1 MTRRFR
7 GVQGGLPPA
16 RGRGL
21 GPGRHRVL
29 AVVAV
34 GCLTLAG
41 CSSGEFKGVY
51 DLPLPGGADVGDH
64 PYSVTVQFADVLDL
78 VPQAAVKVGDV
89 PVGRVREVRLG
100 GDGWTAE
107 TVLEVNGDVVLPA
120 NAVARLR
127 QSSLLGEKFVELA
140 PPDGDAKA
148 ADAKNAGTGRLANG
162 ATITLDRT
170 NRNPE
175 FEEIFGA
182 LSLLLNGGG
191 IGQLQTINRELSK
204 VMDGNEEQIRSF
216 LSGVNT
222 LVTDLDAHRSD
233 ITEAL
238 DGLNRLSATLANRH
252 EQVSGALTDLTPGLR
267 TLTDQRT
274 QLVSMLQSL
283 DRLGTVATDVVDRSR
298 ADMVADLRALAP
310 ILGQLAA
317 AGENLPQSLQMLP
330 TFPFPDSV
338 LGAVKGDYV
347 NAFVSM
353 IPAPGVPLPPLGEG
367 VPPTG
372 LPTFPS
378 SGTPVPSGG
387 R

>member
-1 MTRRFR
+1 VKR
-7 GVQGGLPPA
+7 A
-16 RGRGL
+16 
-21 GPGRHRVL
+21 L
-29 AVVAV
+29 AAVCV
-34 GCLTLAG
+34 GCLVLAG

-51 DLPLPGGADVGDH
+51 DLPLPGGADVGAH

-89 PVGRVREVRLG
+89 PVGRVREIRLG
-100 GDGWTAE
+100 NDGWTAE
-107 TVLEVNGDVVLPA
+107 TVLEVNGDVTLPA
-120 NAVARLR
+120 NAIARLR

-140 PPDGDAKA
+140 PPDDQV
-148 ADAKNAGTGRLANG
+148 KNAGTARLANG

-204 VMDGNEEQIRSF
+204 VLDGNEEQIRSF
-216 LSGVNT
+216 LSGVDT
-222 LVTDLDAHRSD
+222 LMTDLDAHRSD

-252 EQVSGALTDLTPGLR
+252 EQVSGALTDLTPGLQS
-267 TLTDQRT
+267 LTEQRT
-274 QLVSMLQSL
+274 QLVGMLQSL
-283 DRLGTVATDVVDRSR
+283 DQLSTVATDVVDRSR
-298 ADMVADLRALAP
+298 DDMVADLRALAP
-310 ILGQLAA
+310 ILNRLAA
-317 AGENLPQSLQMLP
+317 AGDSLPQSLQMLP

-338 LGAVKGDYV
+338 LPAVKGDYI
-347 NAFVSM
+347 NTYVSM
-353 IPAPGVPLPPLGEG
+353 IPAAGVPLPAPGEG
-367 VPPTG
+367 VPPG
-372 LPTFPS
+372 LPPLPLPG
-378 SGTPVPSGG
+378 SGTTATGG

>member
-1 MTRRFR
+1 MK
-7 GVQGGLPPA
+7 
-16 RGRGL
+16 
-21 GPGRHRVL
+21 RVL
-29 AVVAV
+29 ATAAV
-34 GCLTLAG
+34 GCLLLAG

-64 PYSVTVQFADVLDL
+64 PYSVTVQFTDVLDL

-89 PVGRVREVRLG
+89 PVGRVREIRLG

-107 TVLEVNGDVVLPA
+107 TVLEVNGDVVLPS
-120 NAVARLR
+120 NAIARLR

-140 PPDGDAKA
+140 PPDGA
-148 ADAKNAGTGRLANG
+148 APAAGTARLADG
-162 ATITLDRT
+162 ATITVDRT

-216 LSGVNT
+216 LSGVDT
-222 LVTDLDAHRSD
+222 LMTDLDAHRSD

-267 TLTDQRT
+267 ALTDQRT
-274 QLVSMLQSL
+274 QLVSMLQAL
-283 DRLGTVATDVVDRSR
+283 DRLSTVATDVVDRSR
-298 ADMVADLRALAP
+298 DDLVADLRALAP

-317 AGENLPQSLQMLP
+317 AGEDLPQSLQMLP

-338 LGAVKGDYV
+338 LPAVKGDYI
-347 NAFVSM
+347 NAYASM
-353 IPAPGVPLPPLGEG
+353 IPAPGVPLPKPGEG
-367 VPPTG
+367 VPPG
-372 LPTFPS
+372 LPPL
-378 SGTPVPSGG
+378 PIPSGG
-387 R
+387 Q